1 MSIDEFNVSLN
12 TKKKKEYHIHNHK
25 LQYHGI
31 IFFLSIGGK
40 ERRQNAKQI
49 QLRCVAISEDDII
62 ET

>member
-40 ERRQNAKQI
+40 ERR
-49 QLRCVAISEDDII
+49 
-62 ET
+62 